1 MEQLN
6 RQEVLQ
12 ALRAAIRSVRRTPV
26 RINWLGDD
34 RFYIEIRIPRMA
46 ERLDIYMAA
55 QTVIGG
61 FGGSDR
67 LIAALQPL
75 ITRFRLPVE
84 DENGVLKQAVYN
96 EEPLPDLDVV
106 ELTPQ
111 DLFSDDSAFNASP
124 LLILM
129 IITELMETGG
139 RTRLTSAGMTEL
151 MELFPSTPKNT
162 AGLLEQGSAGMSGP
176 E

>member
-1 MEQLN
+1 MEQFS

-12 ALRAAIRSVRRTPV
+12 ALRAAIRSVRRMPV

-67 LIAALQPL
+67 LIAAIQPL
-75 ITRFRLPVE
+75 ITRFRLPAE
-84 DENGVLKQAVYN
+84 DESGNLMQAVYN
-96 EEPLPDLDVV
+96 EEPLPDLPVIQM
-106 ELTPQ
+106 TPQ

-129 IITELMETGG
+129 LITELMETGG

-151 MELFPSTPKNT
+151 MELFPAT
-162 AGLLEQGSAGMSGP
+162 AQNSANLLEQGSLGLQRS